1 MQNTAPNKDA
11 NPIMS
16 SMFSKTLVKM
26 AIASVVIGPAL
37 CSAPVFAQNWGG
49 AQQPSISTALS
60 QWEMLRRTDNMPF
73 TSYASFLL
81 ANPGW
86 PGEKKLRDNAERM
99 LRPGSDPASI
109 VIAFFEKFQP
119 QSATSWLRYAEALQ
133 SSGRREQALPAARNA
148 WRTGALTQEDEAR
161 FLSQF
166 GSMLT
171 SEDHDVRMDTL
182 LWSRST
188 NTAIRQIA
196 NVSTRYR
203 PLFSARLAM
212 LTKSPDVASKMSV
225 VSPADKQHPG
235 YVADYNWWLR
245 NTGNRD
251 AAVSQIAQPR
261 DSGATPPAS
270 PETWLEMRL
279 INANTAASSGQW
291 QNVYAIAR
299 QADDAYP
306 AGTVVRDRSIKE
318 RDIYTDLVWLG
329 ARTALTRINRP
340 ADAEYLFG
348 RYEAAA
354 KSPQTRSKGAY
365 WAGRA
370 AEMAGNRASA
380 IKHYETAGAFF
391 DQFHGQLALE
401 RLGRKPVSNE
411 APRTIAI
418 SAAERAAF
426 NNRSV
431 VRALIALN
439 QQGRN
444 TEQAEFI
451 RTLSTSIK
459 SDADHVL
466 ATELAKKINRTDLM
480 LLAGK
485 NARNNGLSD
494 YLVTAFPQMEVPP
507 EKRNSWT
514 MIHAITRQESQ
525 FDRHATSRVGAK
537 GLMQLMPGTA
547 RETAPRAGLYY
558 SYESLSDP
566 QYNVSLGSTYFNGLM
581 SQYGGSYVLAVAA
594 YNAGPGN
601 VNRWV
606 RNNGD
611 PRAGADVLN
620 WIENIPFE
628 ETRNYVQ
635 RVLENAVVYDMLN
648 PAKANVRTN
657 TPLST
662 YLGKRSPG

>member
-1 MQNTAPNKDA
+1 
-11 NPIMS
+11 MS
-16 SMFSKTLVKM
+16 SMFSKSLIKIAFASA
-26 AIASVVIGPAL
+26 AIA
-37 CSAPVFAQNWGG
+37 PVLPHETAFAQNWVDGR
-49 AQQPSISTALS
+49 QTSISASLS
-60 QWEMLRRTDNMPF
+60 QWEMLRRSDNMPF
-73 TSYASFLL
+73 SSYASFMI

-86 PGEKKLRDNAERM
+86 PGEKKMRDNAERV
-99 LRPGSDPASI
+99 LRPGSDPVSI
-109 VIAFFEKFQP
+109 IISYFEKFQP

-133 SSGRREQALPAARNA
+133 SSGRRDQALSAARNA
-148 WRTGALTQEDEAR
+148 WRKGALTPEDETR

-166 GSMLT
+166 GTILT
-171 SEDHDVRMDTL
+171 TEDHDVRMDTL

-188 NTAIRQIA
+188 NTAMRQI
-196 NVSTRYR
+196 VSVSGRYR
-203 PLFSARLAM
+203 PLFAARLAL
-212 LTKSPDVASKMSV
+212 LTKSPDVSV
-225 VSPADKQHPG
+225 KLSAVSAADKQHPG
-235 YVADYNWWLR
+235 FIADYNWWLR
-245 NTGNRD
+245 NSGNRD
-251 AAVSQIAQPR
+251 AAISQISQPR
-261 DSGATPPAS
+261 GSAALPPAA

-279 INANTAASSGQW
+279 INANAAASSGQW

-306 AGTVVRDRSIKE
+306 AGTVVRDKSIKE

-340 ADAEYLFG
+340 ADAEYLFS

-370 AEMAGNRASA
+370 AEAAGNRQSA
-380 IKHYETAGAFF
+380 TAHYETAGQFF

-401 RLGRKPVSNE
+401 RLGRKPLSKE
-411 APRTIAI
+411 TPRTIAI

-426 NNRSV
+426 NNRTV

-459 SDADHVL
+459 SDAEHVL
-466 ATELAKKINRTDLM
+466 AAELAEKIQRTDLK

-494 YLVTAFPQMEVPP
+494 YLVTAFPQMQVPN
-507 EKRNSWT
+507 ERRNSWT

-547 RETAPRAGLYY
+547 RETAPRAGLSY

-566 QYNVSLGSTYFNGLM
+566 QYNVALGSTYFNGLL

-601 VNRWV
+601 VNKWV
-606 RNNGD
+606 RNYGD
-611 PRAGADVLN
+611 PRGGSDVLN

-648 PAKANVRTN
+648 PAQANVRTN

-662 YLGKRSPG
+662 YLGKRTPG